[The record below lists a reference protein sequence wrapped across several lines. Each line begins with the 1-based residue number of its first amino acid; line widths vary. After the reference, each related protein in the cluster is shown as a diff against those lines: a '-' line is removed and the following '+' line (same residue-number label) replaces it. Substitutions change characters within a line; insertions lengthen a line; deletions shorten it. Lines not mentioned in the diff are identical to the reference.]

1 MTSPR
6 RISRPEPALLPA
18 PGRPRVPRRPPSP
31 ANLPRPGAPSA
42 PPLAA
47 FFSALRP
54 EPPIPPARAT
64 HRNGVCVLSD
74 SSPSRVPPEKACA
87 PTLKTV
93 HSDFGSPKAPTRTI
107 SFPSPKARSA
117 SPASSGRLRL
127 CALPIRTCGERS
139 GGSAREP
146 GPVLVLPC
154 RTFGRLTAPHMC
166 GRIFSSPEGRRV
178 TQSTLIFFAFS
189 CRKFQ
194 ANAEIRDPEPNRTQA
209 SDRTPALSAPPVN
222 RGRFSA
228 CKQKTEGRSAKAAFG
243 LHLAVG
249 STSVELRLESTE
261 TERLAP
267 SVSWI
272 SGRMSTAC
280 GPAPGVQY
288 VIPPLRL
295 A

>member
-1 MTSPR
+1 MDSPR
-6 RISRPEPALLPA
+6 RTPHPQSAVLPP

-31 ANLPRPGAPSA
+31 TNPARPGAPSA

-47 FFSALRP
+47 SFSALRQ
-54 EPPIPPARAT
+54 EPPIPSAPPEEVRT
-64 HRNGVCVLSD
+64 LSD
-74 SSPSRVPPEKACA
+74 SFPKPLTPEKACA

-117 SPASSGRLRL
+117 SPASLGRLRL

-166 GRIFSSPEGRRV
+166 GRILSSPEGRRV

-209 SDRTPALSAPPVN
+209 SDRTRALSAPPVN
-222 RGRFSA
+222 RGRVSA

-280 GPAPGVQY
+280 GPAPGVRHG
-288 VIPPLRL
+288 IPPLRL